1 MTDASALDRA
11 HAEMITRPEDEAA
24 RRAYY
29 HRLAAAEL
37 CLLLDR
43 EPEGDDLAP
52 TVAGIEE
59 GQFVLAFDGEE
70 RLAAF
75 ADGPVPYAALPGRVI
90 VGLLAG
96 QGIGIGVNLG
106 SEETAFLMNA
116 EAVDWLADLLAAEPE
131 AGAARPVGWAAPAR
145 PDAAAALSAALSG
158 LGAFAEGGWLATV
171 RYGDGRVAMALVIE
185 GAAPGAEGPLAK
197 AAAEALALTFGP
209 GEADVLFLSPA
220 DCTRLD
226 LAAFAAPV
234 ILTRPVAPA
243 TAPAPAAPGSDPDRP
258 PRLR

>member
-1 MTDASALDRA
+1 MAESSALDRA
-11 HAEMITRPEDEAA
+11 HREMIARPEDEAA
-24 RRAYY
+24 RRTYY

-52 TVAGIEE
+52 TVVDLDE
-59 GQFVLAFDGEE
+59 GKFILAFDSEE

-96 QGIGIGVNLG
+96 QGIGVGLNLG
-106 SEETAFLMNA
+106 SEETAFLMA
-116 EAVDWLADLLAAEPE
+116 AVAVDWLAELLAAEPV

-145 PDAAAALSAALSG
+145 PEAAEALSAALSG
-158 LGAFAEGGWLATV
+158 LGVLAEGGWLVTV
-171 RYGDGRVAMALVIE
+171 RHADSRVAMALVIE

-197 AAAEALALTFGP
+197 AAAEALALTLGP
-209 GEADVLFLSPA
+209 EEADVLFLSSEECA
-220 DCTRLD
+220 ALG
-226 LAAFAAPV
+226 LARFAAPV

-243 TAPAPAAPGSDPDRP
+243 PMSEPSAPGSDPDRP